1 MPLIHVATLFHN
13 TLIFQGEIWSMSIKG
28 FKVVLYK
35 KTSDP
40 TPAYRM
46 RLIVGSRQQ
55 EGCNFLDSNEEPK
68 FHQISLL
75 MAREQSSL
83 FVNLYLLHCLI
94 FLFTE
99 RVVVITSGISSFIFV
114 KRYIDKKRLELIK
127 AKGRE
132 RMLQAQKEHDKK
144 T

>member
-1 MPLIHVATLFHN
+1 MFYI
-13 TLIFQGEIWSMSIKG
+13 
-28 FKVVLYK
+28 K
-35 KTSDP
+35 KTSDL

-46 RLIVGSRQQ
+46 RLMVGSKQQ
-55 EGCNFLDSNEEPK
+55 KGHNFLGSNEEPK

>member
-1 MPLIHVATLFHN
+1 ML
-13 TLIFQGEIWSMSIKG
+13 IKG

-35 KTSDP
+35 KTSDL

-46 RLIVGSRQQ
+46 RLMVGSKQQ
-55 EGCNFLDSNEEPK
+55 EGRNFLDSNEELK
-68 FHQISLL
+68 FHQVSLL

-94 FLFTE
+94 FLFTK